1 MSNVKPPLTPAQ
13 RQLRMNIRNAYGFCS
28 VPELLESKRHRA
40 TIGRSEF
47 ELSCFDELISE
58 AACERNR
65 STGNNQISSR

>member
-40 TIGRSEF
+40 TIGRSVF

-58 AACERNR
+58 AACESDNCC
-65 STGNNQISSR
+65 GCPVCVKD